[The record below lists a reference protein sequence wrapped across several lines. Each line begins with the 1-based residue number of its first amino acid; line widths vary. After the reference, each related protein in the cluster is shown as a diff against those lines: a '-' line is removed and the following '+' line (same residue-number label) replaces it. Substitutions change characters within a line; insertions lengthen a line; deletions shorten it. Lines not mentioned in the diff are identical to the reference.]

1 MKSDS
6 PRLLVIDD
14 EPLIL
19 ESIRMAFPD
28 FQVETCTLGQS
39 GVDAFLKRTPEVVL
53 CDIRLP
59 DYSGMEIFEKL
70 HRVDP
75 NVPIILMTG
84 NGTASTAIEA
94 MQRGAFEYV
103 LKPLDPDT
111 LIPLV
116 EQAAETSRMT
126 RTPARIATPDTPTAS
141 NDATDF
147 LIGNCAAM
155 QEVYRSIGRV
165 AKQNVTVLI
174 LGESGTGKEVI
185 ARAIYQYSSRN
196 NERFLAINCAA
207 IPEQLL
213 ESELFGHEKGAFT
226 GADRKRL
233 GKFELCKNGTLF
245 LDEIGD
251 MTPLMQTKIL
261 RVLQDQTFERVG
273 GSDTIKTHARV
284 ITATNR
290 DLKKAIEDKEFRED
304 LYYRL
309 NVFTIQLPPLRDR
322 GDDIALLARYFLGQF
337 ARELGKDVIDFAP
350 EAMQLLIQYRW
361 PGNVR
366 ELQSVVKHALLHSTG
381 TMIVPASLPD
391 SLTAASSIET
401 SDRLNENLPAAYS
414 QTETNARPI
423 DFVSLTRQ
431 LLESGSDDILR
442 EVVSMAE
449 RQIFMEVLDHTD
461 GNLTQ
466 AAKRLGITRTT
477 LRSRMEALSLNFE
490 RSTRLEG
497 SSPG

>member
-1 MKSDS
+1 MKANS

-19 ESIRMAFPD
+19 ESIQAAFPD
-28 FQVETCTLGQS
+28 FQVVTCMDGQD
-39 GVDAFLKRTPEVVL
+39 GVDAFLKQTPDAVL

-84 NGTASTAIEA
+84 NGTAGTAIEA

-116 EQAAETSRMT
+116 EQATETSRMT
-126 RTPARIATPDTPTAS
+126 RTPALIATPGTPTDT
-141 NDATDF
+141 NDAADF

-165 AKQNVTVLI
+165 AKQNVTVLV

-196 NERFLAINCAA
+196 YERFLAINCAA

-213 ESELFGHEKGAFT
+213 ESELFGHEQGAFT

-251 MTPLMQTKIL
+251 MTSLTQTKIL
-261 RVLQDQTFERVG
+261 RVLQEQTFERVG
-273 GSDTIKTHARV
+273 GADTIKTNARV
-284 ITATNR
+284 IAATNR
-290 DLKKAIEDKEFRED
+290 DLKKAIDDKEFRED
-304 LYYRL
+304 LFYRL
-309 NVFTIQLPPLRDR
+309 NVYTIQLPALRDR
-322 GDDIALLARYFLGQF
+322 GSDIALLANYFLRLF
-337 ARELGKDVIDFAP
+337 ARELGKNVTSFTS
-350 EAMQLLIQYRW
+350 EAMQFLVTHRW

-366 ELQSVVKHALLHSTG
+366 ELQSVIKHALLETTG
-381 TMIVPASLPD
+381 TMILPSSLPD
-391 SLTAASSIET
+391 SLTSFPI
-401 SDRLNENLPAAYS
+401 DRSLNPTAPTAEAVGPTNPAA
-414 QTETNARPI
+414 
-423 DFVSLTRQ
+423 DFAALTRRY
-431 LLESGSDDILR
+431 LESGSDDILHK
-442 EVVSMAE
+442 VVSMAE
-449 RQIFMEVLDHTD
+449 RQIIMEVLDFTD

-466 AAKRLGITRTT
+466 AAKRLGISRTT
-477 LRSRMEALSLNFE
+477 LRSRLEALDLESNAPSL
-490 RSTRLEG
+490 
-497 SSPG
+497 